1 MSFFRSDSSNDFS
14 KGSMWSNI
22 MRQAIPLTIAQL
34 INVLYN
40 IVDRM
45 YIGHIPGTGTMALTG
60 LGISFPILMIITAFT
75 NLFGRGGA
83 PLASILRGEGKV
95 GQAQKIMN
103 NSFTLLIM
111 AGIITE
117 ILAFL
122 IKKPVL
128 YAFGASDATYPYADA
143 YLSIYL
149 LGTPFS
155 MVGLGMNNFINVQ
168 GFPTIGMATVAIGAL
183 LNIVLDP
190 LFIFV
195 FGMGV
200 KGAALATILSQAVS
214 CVWVLCFLCGKKAIL
229 HIDRRQMRVDPK
241 IAGRIIALGT
251 SDFTAQLTNSV
262 VQIVYNST
270 LSAFGGD
277 IYVGMMTILNSIREV
292 IFMPISG
299 LNGGGQPVLGYNY
312 GAEKN
317 SRVCQG
323 IRIMAGGSI
332 VYCTAAWALLM
343 FFPLFFVRIFTSDP
357 ALLKIAGRCV
367 RLYYMGVFLMSLQ
380 MSAQSIYVS
389 LGKAKKAIFFSL
401 FRKVILVVPLA
412 LILPHLFGLGIDGVF
427 LSEPISDLIGGGTS
441 FTVMMLTVYRPLK
454 KSENAKI

>member
-1 MSFFRSDSSNDFS
+1 
-14 KGSMWSNI
+14 MWSNI
-22 MRQAIPLTIAQL
+22 MKQAVPLTIAQL

-45 YIGHIPGTGTMALTG
+45 YIGHIPDTGTLALTG

-83 PLASILRGEGKV
+83 PLASILRGEDRAD
-95 GQAQKIMN
+95 QAQQIMN
-103 NSFTLLIM
+103 NSLTLLILSS
-111 AGIITE
+111 IVIE
-117 ILAFL
+117 ILAFV

-143 YLSIYL
+143 YLSVYL

-155 MVGLGMNNFINVQ
+155 MVSLGMNNFINIQ
-168 GFPTIGMATVAIGAL
+168 GFPRTGMATVAIGAL

-200 KGAALATILSQAVS
+200 KGAALATILSQIVS
-214 CVWVLCFLCGKKAIL
+214 CLWVLHFLRSKRAIL
-229 HIDRRQMRVDPK
+229 KIDRRQMK
-241 IAGRIIALGT
+241 IDRRILGRIIALGT

-277 IYVGMMTILNSIREV
+277 IYVGMITILNSIREV

-299 LNGGGQPVLGYNY
+299 LTGGGQPVLGYNY
-312 GAEKN
+312 GAGKN
-317 SRVCQG
+317 SRVHQG
-323 IRIMAGGSI
+323 IRILAGGGI

-343 FFPLFFVRIFTSDP
+343 IFPLFFVRIFTSDP
-357 ALLKIAGRCV
+357 DLMQIAAHCV

-380 MSAQSIYVS
+380 MSAQSIYVG

-454 KSENAKI
+454 KAEDAKI